1 MTNLSNVKQGRPVIS
16 DLRFSHFGMF
26 VCHLGRMETFYTKA
40 LGFTVTDRGSLSGP
54 KGSFDLVFLSRDPD
68 EHHQIVL
75 ATGRPAHLDF
85 NPINQISLKTG
96 SLATLRAFKTSLPR
110 AGASELITVTHG
122 NAVSI
127 YCRDPE
133 GNRLEIFVDLPW
145 YVAQPLREPIDL
157 DIDDEA
163 LLKMLEAHARSLPG
177 FEPRA
182 AWRQRMALLMGLRAA
197 NPAVT

>member
-1 MTNLSNVKQGRPVIS
+1 MTNLGKVKQGYPVIS

-26 VCHLGRMETFYTKA
+26 VCNLARMETFYTHA
-40 LGFTVTDRGSLSGP
+40 LGFTVTDRGSLSSANGL
-54 KGSFDLVFLSRDPD
+54 FDLVFLSRDPD

-75 ATGRPAHLDF
+75 ATGRPAHLEF

-96 SLATLRAFKTSLPR
+96 SLSMLRSFKSSLPA
-110 AGASELITVTHG
+110 AGASELTTVTHG
-122 NAVSI
+122 NAASI

-182 AWRQRMALLMGLRAA
+182 IWRQRMAKRMGLSDAD
-197 NPAVT
+197 PTVT